1 MLDKIVNE
9 KDTAIDSIYANVLKQ
24 REQIFE
30 DINNLYAKLSDVD
43 SRAEKAIA
51 EIMDVYYKNVEKE
64 TQKYLEDSLPVYEE
78 EKSEKYK

>member
-9 KDTAIDSIYANVLKQ
+9 KDTAIDAIYANVSKQ

>member
-1 MLDKIVNE
+1 MLDKIINE
-9 KDTAIDSIYANVLKQ
+9 KDTAIDAIYANASKQ

-30 DINNLYAKLSDVD
+30 DINNLYTKLSDVD
-43 SRAEKAIA
+43 FRAEKAIT
-51 EIMDVYYKNVEKE
+51 EIMDVYYERIEKE

>member
-9 KDTAIDSIYANVLKQ
+9 KDTAIDAIYANVSKQ

-30 DINNLYAKLSDVD
+30 DINNLYSKLSDVD

-51 EIMDVYYKNVEKE
+51 EIMDVYYKKVEKE